1 MGDPNT
7 SSFQCTCALV
17 VRSSSLSAIHKLCA
31 FSCKG
36 CAWQGALYQELMD
49 NNEIRIIWHAAKA
62 FSSGLQTCAACS
74 PRELVLH
81 TVSEATLC
89 FAWKERKCT
98 QWAFSASVK
107 PDTVELVG
115 MANMKPLFWV
125 IDSIALT
132 IVCAIGIY
140 SFAPSCCPWRA
151 GWNRSVFWQGEA
163 VQRRCK
169 DGGGCWL
176 CRGLVHITVK
186 APFVFVQKRL

>member
-1 MGDPNT
+1 MGEKTIMGDPNT

-140 SFAPSCCPWRA
+140 SFTQLLPLA
-151 GWNRSVFWQGEA
+151 
-163 VQRRCK
+163 
-169 DGGGCWL
+169 CW
-176 CRGLVHITVK
+176 VE
-186 APFVFVQKRL
+186 QKRFLTRRGSAKEM